1 MIPFALAVLSH
12 TPLWVWLILAALVA
26 LGLRQARD
34 HTVAPTRLWIQPVV
48 LGALSL
54 SATVSAFGAQALP
67 LAGWLAGV
75 LLGVAAN
82 QPLRLPRQVHLLPDG
97 RLSIGGSW
105 VPMLLLMLIFWLR
118 YAVAVSLTMSPTLA
132 GEPVFV
138 ALAGALYGA
147 ASGLFGARAWRA
159 LQQRGNAPTVA
170 ATTA

>member
-1 MIPFALAVLSH
+1 MSQLALTVLSH

-34 HTVAPTRLWIQPVV
+34 HEVSPTRLWIQLLV
-48 LGALSL
+48 LGGLSL
-54 SATVSAFGAQALP
+54 SGTVSAFGAQALP

-82 QPLRLPRQVHLLPDG
+82 QQLRLPRQVQLLPDG

-105 VPMLLLMLIFWLR
+105 VPMALLMLIFWLR
-118 YAVAVSLTMSPTLA
+118 YAVAATLAVVPALA
-132 GEPVFV
+132 GEPAFV
-138 ALAGALYGA
+138 GMAGALYGA

-159 LQQRGNAPTVA
+159 LPQRGQALTVA
-170 ATTA
+170 AAAL

>member
-1 MIPFALAVLSH
+1 MTQFALAIFSH

-34 HTVAPTRLWIQPVV
+34 HAVAPARLWIQPVV

-54 SATVSAFGAQALP
+54 SGTVSAFGAQALP

-82 QPLRLPRQVHLLPDG
+82 QQLRLPRLVQLLPDG

-105 VPMLLLMLIFWLR
+105 VPMALLMLIFWLR
-118 YAVAVSLTMSPTLA
+118 YVVAVSLTMSPSLA

-159 LQQRGNAPTVA
+159 LQQRGQALPVVA
-170 ATTA
+170 ATA

>member
-1 MIPFALAVLSH
+1 MTQFALAILSH
-12 TPLWVWLILAALVA
+12 TPPWVWLILAALVA

-34 HTVAPTRLWIQPVV
+34 HGVSPSRLWIQPVV
-48 LGALSL
+48 LAALSL
-54 SATVSAFGAQALP
+54 SGTVSAFGAQALP

-75 LLGVAAN
+75 LLGAAAN
-82 QPLRLPRQVHLLPDG
+82 QQLRLPRLVQLLPDG
-97 RLSIGGSW
+97 RLCIGGSW
-105 VPMLLLMLIFWLR
+105 VPMALLMLIFWLR
-118 YAVAVSLTMSPTLA
+118 YAVAVSLSVSPTLA

-159 LQQRGNAPTVA
+159 LQQRGNAPAVA